1 MTTEQI
7 IAELKELGKNWDNYL
22 ATTPH
27 EIKHRKGV
35 DGKTDILRRY
45 SAMIQR
51 TQELCRIQCN
61 GV

>member
-7 IAELKELGKNWDNYL
+7 IAELKELGQNWENYL
-22 ATTPH
+22 ATTPY